1 MAWNFLTAA
10 RMDDVTVTQDL
21 THLKLVMAQAQYAN
35 DEIDGAPVD
44 DELED
49 SEDIRDV
56 HDSEYADDELEDSE
70 DIRDVHDSEYADE
83 LIRNAQDER
92 HELTMRIGRKVLSA
106 YPSDS
111 PSGFSFFACEHLA
124 DGRTDVQY
132 GDLALDEANIRRSL
146 EWLLDSGEQRPAT
159 DIIQAVLDE
168 HATEKITKARA

>member
-56 HDSEYADDELEDSE
+56 HDSEYAD
-70 DIRDVHDSEYADE
+70 E

-111 PSGFSFFACEHLA
+111 PSGFSFCACEHLA

-132 GDLALDEANIRRSL
+132 GDLALDEASIRRSL

-159 DIIQAVLDE
+159 DIIQAALDE